1 MAGAAGN
8 PPTGRAVPR
17 KPSSNPV
24 WAELEALAIRY
35 KTLPPKPQPPAT
47 DPERERLRK
56 AIFGLLAATWV
67 QMVVDDA
74 AGDVAGDVPGD
85 VPGDMPAD
93 VPRDEGSGANPGDG
107 PGISQTRLVRRDSAL
122 EAVLR
127 AEAAK
132 LARLHHNDDL
142 TLAFGSP
149 TNLAAEAQQGFI
161 ESRAQRY
168 AKRQQ
173 TLLSGMLADW
183 GDGRAS
189 LYTFISRAAAKF
201 LIDMYREFRAQSP
214 MRHDKSRPG
223 EGRKV
228 QGATPAHWLRAPAA
242 GQDDSATHDADWMD
256 KQYAQQSPQAQQ
268 AQSDEDA
275 ASHEQALQA
284 LDAAVAALPAGMQLL
299 LQLEL
304 SKFEDDLSDEV
315 ILRRSGLGSRNTLVA
330 RRKRLHAALRG
341 LLGRPAGY

>member
-24 WAELEALAIRY
+24 WVELEALAIRY

-67 QMVVDDA
+67 QMVADDA
-74 AGDVAGDVPGD
+74 AGDVAGDVPR
-85 VPGDMPAD
+85 D

-122 EAVLR
+122 QTVLR

-189 LYTFISRAAAKF
+189 LYTFISRAAANF
-201 LIDMYREFRAQSP
+201 LIDMHREFRAHGDGP
-214 MRHDKSRPG
+214 H
-223 EGRKV
+223 V
-228 QGATPAHWLRAPAA
+228 QGATPASWTLAPAA
-242 GQDDSATHDADWMD
+242 GVDASHTHDADWLE
-256 KQYAQQSPQAQQ
+256 AQHTRHAPSAQE
-268 AQSDEDA
+268 AEEEAEEA
-275 ASHEQALQA
+275 ASHAQALQA
-284 LDAAVAALPAGMQLL
+284 LDAAVAKLPADLQMLV
-299 LQLEL
+299 QLER
-304 SKFEDDLSDEV
+304 SKAEHGLADSE
-315 ILRRSGLGSRNTLVA
+315 IIRRMGLGSRNTLVA

>member
-74 AGDVAGDVPGD
+74 AGDAAANMPGD
-85 VPGDMPAD
+85 G
-93 VPRDEGSGANPGDG
+93 GGGANPGNS
-107 PGISQTRLVRRDSAL
+107 PTRLVRRDSAL
-122 EAVLR
+122 EKVLR

-132 LARLHHNDDL
+132 LARLHCNDDL

-161 ESRAQRY
+161 ESHAQRY

-183 GDGRAS
+183 GDSQAG
-189 LYTFISRAAAKF
+189 LYTFISRAAANF
-201 LIDMYREFRAQSP
+201 LKDMHREFVAYG
-214 MRHDKSRPG
+214 KG
-223 EGRKV
+223 WVAKGRRGQGKLV
-228 QGATPAHWLRAPAA
+228 QGGTPADWVLAP
-242 GQDDSATHDADWMD
+242 SADEDASDTHDADWLA
-256 KQYAQQSPQAQQ
+256 AQHTQH
-268 AQSDEDA
+268 AQSAEEAEDA

-284 LDAAVAALPAGMQLL
+284 LDAAVAQLPADLQLL
-299 LQLEL
+299 VQLER
-304 SKFEDDLSDEV
+304 SKAEHGLADSE
-315 ILRRSGLGSRNTLVA
+315 IIRRMGLGSRNTLVA

-341 LLGRPAGY
+341 LLGRPAGD